1 MARNNRFQS
10 HGKRNKSRGGAA
22 APPRPPSLAEMA
34 AERGPPTVYGK
45 PFTILEATDK
55 STFIYKGGAW
65 VPHDMTIAECRATCQ
80 VTELPQKVKQM
91 TRYEVR
97 SPVE

>member
-10 HGKRNKSRGGAA
+10 HGKRTRPQGGAS
-22 APPRPPSLAEMA
+22 APVRLSLAERA

-45 PFTILEATDK
+45 PITILEAADK
-55 STFIYKGGAW
+55 TTFIYKGGAW
-65 VPHDMTIAECRATCQ
+65 VPHDMTIAQCRETCQ
-80 VTELPQKVKQM
+80 VTELPQKVKMM